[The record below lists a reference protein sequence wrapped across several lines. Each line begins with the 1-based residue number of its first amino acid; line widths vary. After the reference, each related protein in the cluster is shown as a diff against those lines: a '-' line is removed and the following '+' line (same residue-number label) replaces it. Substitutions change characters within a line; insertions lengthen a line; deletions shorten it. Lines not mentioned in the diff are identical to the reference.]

1 VKIII
6 FGDINI
12 YTYICPPLLTY
23 TCKSQSFRPNL
34 VAELLDLGFPRT
46 VHHNV
51 LEGATPKAAVVFY
64 LMNLRGIHSGCPR
77 KLLTTAPVFEVEYR
91 ETIKGSAIQPR
102 VKPEF

>member
-1 VKIII
+1 MIII

-23 TCKSQSFRPNL
+23 ICKSQSLRPNL
-34 VAELLDLGFPRT
+34 LAELLDLGFPRT

-51 LEGATPKAAVVFY
+51 LEGAVVFY
-64 LMNLRGIHSGCPR
+64 LMNFRGIHSGCPR

>member
-1 VKIII
+1 MIII

-34 VAELLDLGFPRT
+34 LAELLDLGFPRT

-51 LEGATPKAAVVFY
+51 LEGATPKAAVVF
-64 LMNLRGIHSGCPR
+64 LFDE
-77 KLLTTAPVFEVEYR
+77 FER
-91 ETIKGSAIQPR
+91 NTFRMP
-102 VKPEF
+102 